1 MRHGQAVSPV
11 VLSGRLNSAAVS
23 ADQDCNVHFVR
34 KEFRVSV
41 GWVVMLIGVGAAAI
55 ALWIDVRFPG
65 IAPRALRGFVIHAA
79 LAIGAGQLLVPT
91 AMNALLGA
99 ESPVLALVAI
109 FGVAF
114 PALLYAFLV
123 GVWTIKTAQGFL
135 LR

>member
-1 MRHGQAVSPV
+1 
-11 VLSGRLNSAAVS
+11 
-23 ADQDCNVHFVR
+23 
-34 KEFRVSV
+34 VSV
-41 GWVVMLIGVGAAAI
+41 GWVVMLICVGAAAI

-65 IAPRALRGFVIHAA
+65 IAPRALPGFAIHAA

-99 ESPVLALVAI
+99 ESPVLALVAV